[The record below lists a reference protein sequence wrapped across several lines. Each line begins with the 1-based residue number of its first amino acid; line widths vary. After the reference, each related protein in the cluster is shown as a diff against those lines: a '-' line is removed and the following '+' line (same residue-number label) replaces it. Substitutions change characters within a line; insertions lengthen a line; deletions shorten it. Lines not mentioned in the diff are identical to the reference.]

1 MRRPLLALLSLL
13 PLVSDGAGAKVLLSQ
28 PEAVDLAFPGA
39 VIERRTVYLSD
50 AQVRAAEGEA
60 GTRLATAIVHPYV
73 ARREGRP
80 VGLAFFDTHVV
91 RTLAETLLVAIDA
104 DGKLLRVEVIAFDE
118 PPDYLPRPEWY
129 RQFDGRVLDPE
140 LELRRA
146 IRPVTGA
153 SLSARAATDA
163 ARRALAL
170 FRQLAPEALGA
181 GGAAEGAAR
190 P

>member
-1 MRRPLLALLSLL
+1 MRRPLLALAATL
-13 PLVSDGAGAKVLLSQ
+13 PLLAGGAAAKVLLTQ
-28 PEAVDLAFPGA
+28 DEALALAYPGCA
-39 VIERRTVYLSD
+39 LERRTAYLSET
-50 AQVRAAEGEA
+50 QVRDAERDA
-60 GTRLATAIVHPYV
+60 GTRLVSAIVHPYV
-73 ARREGRP
+73 ARCAGKP
-80 VGLAFFDTHVV
+80 TGIALFDTHVV
-91 RTLAETLLVAIDA
+91 RTLAETVLVAIDA
-104 DGKLLRVEVIAFDE
+104 DGKLMRVEVIAFDE

-129 RQFDGRVLDPE
+129 RQFDGRGLDPE

-170 FRQLAPEALGA
+170 FHQLAPEALGA
-181 GGAAEGAAR
+181 GAAPAGSAR